1 MKLECLATY
10 TLWGNVMS
18 LASVKSPSTG
28 RDLLLVSFR
37 EAKLSVLQYDLQTN
51 NLITLS
57 MHYFE
62 EDDMKVKSSVYLRHY
77 VCKFTGFVSVVCNS
91 YFFRYMYVY
100 EGRRLDR

>member
-1 MKLECLATY
+1 MVLTFQIYVVFKLNFFLAGQPVPPKMKLECLATY

-18 LASVKSPSTG
+18 LASVKCPSAG

-37 EAKLSVLQYDLQTN
+37 EAKLSVLQYDLHTN

-62 EDDMKVKSSVYLRHY
+62 EDDMKVS
-77 VCKFTGFVSVVCNS
+77 F
-91 YFFRYMYVY
+91 
-100 EGRRLDR
+100 

>member
-77 VCKFTGFVSVVCNS
+77 VCKFTGFVCVVCN
-91 YFFRYMYVY
+91 
-100 EGRRLDR
+100 